1 MIVAYKNPSIAHI
14 PMGFTLWEALIVV
27 AIIAILAAITAPIYH
42 RHILN
47 TRLKEAKTDLVE
59 NARFLERYY
68 TQNARFTKNATTWPT
83 LPHLNTDYFDIS
95 FKGAARGAAA
105 NTFRLQAVAKDTTE
119 EPRYLT
125 IDQNHIIQECEKV
138 GNSTRCHSPE

>member
-47 TRLKEAKTDLVE
+47 TRLKEAKTVLVN
-59 NARFLERYY
+59 NAWFLERYY
-68 TQNARFTKNATTWPT
+68 TQNARFTKNSTTWPN
-83 LPHLNTDYFDIS
+83 LPYLSTDYFDIS
-95 FKGAARGAAA
+95 FKGTARGAAA
-105 NTFRLQAVAKDTTE
+105 NTFRLQAVAKNTTE

-125 IDQNHIIQECEKV
+125 IDQNHIIQECEKT
-138 GNSTRCHSPE
+138 GNSTRCHSLE

>member
-1 MIVAYKNPSIAHI
+1 MAYKNPSIAHI

-47 TRLKEAKTDLVE
+47 TRLKEAKTVLVE

-68 TQNARFTKNATTWPT
+68 TQNARFTKNATTWPN
-83 LPHLNTDYFDIS
+83 LPYLSTDYFDIS
-95 FKGAARGAAA
+95 FKGTARGAAA
-105 NTFRLQAVAKDTTE
+105 NTFRLQAVAKNTSE

-125 IDQNHIIQECEKV
+125 IDQNHIIQECEKI

>member
-1 MIVAYKNPSIAHI
+1 MAYKNPSIAHI

-47 TRLKEAKTDLVE
+47 TRLKEAKTVLVE

-68 TQNARFTKNATTWPT
+68 TQNARFTKNATTWPN
-83 LPHLNTDYFDIS
+83 LPYLSTDYFDIS
-95 FKGAARGAAA
+95 FKGTARGAAA
-105 NTFRLQAVAKDTTE
+105 NTFRLQAIAKNTTE

>member
-1 MIVAYKNPSIAHI
+1 MAYKNPSIAHI

-47 TRLKEAKTDLVE
+47 TRLKEAKTVLVE

-68 TQNARFTKNATTWPT
+68 TQNARFTKNATTWPN
-83 LPHLNTDYFDIS
+83 LPYLSTNYFDIS
-95 FKGAARGAAA
+95 FKGTARGAAA
-105 NTFRLQAVAKDTTE
+105 NTFRLQAVAKNTTE

>member
-1 MIVAYKNPSIAHI
+1 MAYKNPSIAHI

-47 TRLKEAKTDLVE
+47 TRLKEAKTVLVE

-68 TQNARFTKNATTWPT
+68 TQNARFTKNATTWPN
-83 LPHLNTDYFDIS
+83 LPYLSTDYFDIS
-95 FKGAARGAAA
+95 FKGTARGAAA

>member
-1 MIVAYKNPSIAHI
+1 MAYKNPSIAYI

-47 TRLKEAKTDLVE
+47 TRLKEAKTVLVE

-68 TQNARFTKNATTWPT
+68 TQNARFTKNATTWPN
-83 LPHLNTDYFDIS
+83 LPYLSTDYFDIS
-95 FKGAARGAAA
+95 FKGTARGAAA
-105 NTFRLQAVAKDTTE
+105 NTFRLQAIAKNTTE